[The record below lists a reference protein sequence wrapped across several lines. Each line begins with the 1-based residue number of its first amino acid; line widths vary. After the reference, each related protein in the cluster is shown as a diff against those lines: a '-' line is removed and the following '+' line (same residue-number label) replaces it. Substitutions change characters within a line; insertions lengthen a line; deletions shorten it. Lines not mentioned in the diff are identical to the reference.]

1 MLFDDLLN
9 TPAKWMVESRDEH
22 DIVLTSRIRLARNL
36 TATPFPGWATRQQR
50 ADTLAQT
57 SAEARQLAAMKG
69 GYYAELSELDQQK
82 KQLLVE
88 RHLISR
94 ELAARAEGCAVLVSR
109 TQNASILFNE
119 EDHLRLQY
127 ILPGIQLKKAW
138 AAVSKIDS
146 ELEDRLPYAYNTRLG
161 YITACPTNLGT
172 GMRASVMM
180 HLPGLVISEQMQQVV
195 QAAVQLNITIRGLYG
210 EGTEAT
216 GNLFQISNQST
227 LGDSEEQIVERMT
240 RFTADLANQ
249 EWNARRRLL
258 QASNLQVKDRVSRAY
273 GLLTNATLLSTQ
285 EALGL
290 LSFLRMGASLDIFS
304 NQALKHVN
312 KTIMNIQPAHL
323 AHLAPAAQATP
334 EDRDQIRANIIRK
347 ELSGTQPNNEP
358 TS

>member
-1 MLFDDLLN
+1 MKKKKLFSLVLA
-9 TPAKWMVESRDEH
+9 T
-22 DIVLTSRIRLARNL
+22 VLTAATVLPCYGASTKEKISNAQAEQAAAQSQLDSIQSRIDELN
-36 TATPFPGWATRQQR
+36 
-50 ADTLAQT
+50 
-57 SAEARQLAAMKG
+57 SKKG
-69 GYYAELSELDQQK
+69 QSEEYLSELNQQQ

-94 ELAARAEGCAVLVSR
+94 ELAARSEGCAVLISR
-109 TQNASILFNE
+109 NQNASILFNE

-138 AAVSKIDS
+138 NAVSKIDS
-146 ELEDRLPYAYNTRLG
+146 GLEAKLPYAYNTRLG
-161 YITACPTNLGT
+161 YLTACPTNLGT

-195 QAAVQLNITIRGLYG
+195 QAAVQLNITVRGLYG

-240 RFTADLANQ
+240 RFTSDLAHQ
-249 EWNARRRLL
+249 EWNARRKLL
-258 QASNLQVKDRVSRAY
+258 QSASLQVKDRVSRAY

-304 NQALKHVN
+304 CPPRSRQAR
-312 KTIMNIQPAHL
+312 KTGTRSARTSSGRNSPEAN
-323 AHLAPAAQATP
+323 ATKKYFP
-334 EDRDQIRANIIRK
+334 
-347 ELSGTQPNNEP
+347 
-358 TS
+358 

>member
-9 TPAKWMVESRDEH
+9 NPAKWMVESRDEH
-22 DIVLTSRIRLARNL
+22 DIVLTSRIRLGAQPDRHPLSRLGHTPAEGRNAEAHFRRSAPNPRHEGRL
-36 TATPFPGWATRQQR
+36 LCGALRSYPATETVAGGTPPHFPGT
-50 ADTLAQT
+50 
-57 SAEARQLAAMKG
+57 G
-69 GYYAELSELDQQK
+69 GAS
-82 KQLLVE
+82 
-88 RHLISR
+88 
-94 ELAARAEGCAVLVSR
+94 EGCAVLISR
-109 TQNASILFNE
+109 SQNASILFNE

-138 AAVSKIDS
+138 GAISKIDS
-146 ELEDRLPYAYNTRLG
+146 ELEARLPYAYNTRLG
-161 YITACPTNLGT
+161 YLTACPTNLGT

-195 QAAVQLNITIRGLYG
+195 QAAAQLNITVRGLYG

-227 LGDSEEQIVERMT
+227 LGDSEDQIVERMT
-240 RFTADLANQ
+240 RFTSDLAHQ

-258 QASNLQVKDRVSRAY
+258 QSSSLQVKDRVSRAY

-285 EALGL
+285 EALAL

-304 NQALKHVN
+304 HQALKNVN

-323 AHLAPAAQATP
+323 ARLSTTDQTTSEH
-334 EDRDQIRANIIRK
+334 RDQIRADMIRK
-347 ELSGTQPNNEP
+347 ELSGN
-358 TS
+358 

>member
-9 TPAKWMVESRDEH
+9 NPAKWMVESRDEH

-50 ADTLAQT
+50 EETLKLT
-57 SAEARQLAAMKG
+57 SGEVRQIPVMKG
-69 GYYAELSELDQQK
+69 GYYAELSGLTQQQ

-94 ELAARAEGCAVLVSR
+94 ELAARSEGCAVLISR
-109 TQNASILFNE
+109 SQNASILFNE

-138 AAVSKIDS
+138 GAISKIDS
-146 ELEDRLPYAYNTRLG
+146 ELEARLPYAYNTRLG
-161 YITACPTNLGT
+161 YLTACPTNLGT

-195 QAAVQLNITIRGLYG
+195 QAAAQLNITVRGLYG

-227 LGDSEEQIVERMT
+227 LGDSEDRIVERMT
-240 RFTADLANQ
+240 RFTSDLAHQ

-258 QASNLQVKDRVSRAY
+258 QSSSLQVKDRVSRAY

-285 EALGL
+285 EALAL

-304 NQALKHVN
+304 RQALKNVN

-323 AHLAPAAQATP
+323 ARLSTTDQTTSEH
-334 EDRDQIRANIIRK
+334 RDQIRADMIRK
-347 ELSGTQPNNEP
+347 ELSGN
-358 TS
+358 